1 MSDVI
6 LNYKTV
12 ISFGE
17 KNINSVIMKYEQ
29 LLDEPASKR
38 IRTSHMAGF
47 FFGYSQAARMVFVG
61 VVFYLGTLAIRK
73 MGQKSDDVFISIWI
87 LFSCAMGAGSS
98 MSNVPSVNKAKQSAG
113 KIFEITDE
121 RSTLD
126 VRSATDTQ
134 IKEVKEGKIEFK
146 NVDFKYPSRTTKIFN
161 EFNMEIPANYKI
173 ALVGHSG
180 CGKSTITNLL
190 LRFYHTQGGEILID
204 GEPI

>member
-38 IRTSHMAGF
+38 IRTSHIAGF

-61 VVFYLGTLAIRK
+61 VVFYLGTLAVRK

>member
-38 IRTSHMAGF
+38 IRTSHIAGF

-146 NVDFKYPSRTTKIFN
+146 SVDFKYPSRTTKIFS

>member
-38 IRTSHMAGF
+38 IRTSHIAGF

>member
-1 MSDVI
+1 LSDVI

-38 IRTSHMAGF
+38 IRTSHIAGF

-61 VVFYLGTLAIRK
+61 VVFYLGTLAVRK

>member
-1 MSDVI
+1 
-6 LNYKTV
+6 
-12 ISFGE
+12 
-17 KNINSVIMKYEQ
+17 MKYEQ
-29 LLDEPASKR
+29 LLDEPSSKR
-38 IRTSHMAGF
+38 IRTSHIAGF

-98 MSNVPSVNKAKQSAG
+98 MSNIPSVNKAKQSAG

-126 VRSATDTQ
+126 IRSQTENQ

-161 EFNMEIPANYKI
+161 EFNMEIPANCKI

-190 LRFYHTQGGEILID
+190 LRFYHT
-204 GEPI
+204 

>member
-38 IRTSHMAGF
+38 IRTSHIAGF

-61 VVFYLGTLAIRK
+61 VVFYLGTLAVRK
-73 MGQKSDDVFISIWI
+73 MGQKSDNVFISIWI

>member
-38 IRTSHMAGF
+38 IRTSHIAGF

-61 VVFYLGTLAIRK
+61 VVFYLGTLAVRK

-126 VRSATDTQ
+126 VRSATETQ

>member
-38 IRTSHMAGF
+38 IRTSHIAGF

-126 VRSATDTQ
+126 VRSVTDTQ